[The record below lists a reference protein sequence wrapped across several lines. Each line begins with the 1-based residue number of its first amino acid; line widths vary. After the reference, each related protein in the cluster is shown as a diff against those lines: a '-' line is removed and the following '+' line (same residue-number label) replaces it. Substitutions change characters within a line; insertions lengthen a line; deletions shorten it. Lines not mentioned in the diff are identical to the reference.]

1 MKIQTSGTTLM
12 NKLKYFIG
20 ITSISFL
27 MAIPASAHWSV
38 TERIGQSTK
47 DFTISRDEVVD
58 NLESNKLYALVEY
71 GVIAKVFVWN
81 EKDPSNYVTT
91 YTPGSLLPLDLLE
104 ELVFVAKMPDSL
116 TVSYTKEE
124 GSVGV
129 EPINHGDAITVVEV
143 LDQSDSPS
151 NVPTYVNPTEIISS
165 STHADY
171 STTLVLKPIE
181 NTDPNKTVEVQVIS
195 QGLSY
200 TSIATDNSSNPIT
213 INNLPSD
220 SLVTIQQVIR
230 DVQTNQETILQNIL
244 ARTPDAQIPVTDNA
258 RDVDSDKKEIAA
270 PTSVVTINSNSGTRS
285 AVVSFQPIND
295 FDPTRTSASIIVV
308 GPGGSTT
315 SVGVDGHG
323 GSVNIND
330 LALDSR
336 YTVSMVIRDLAS
348 GEETIIRGANL

>member
-1 MKIQTSGTTLM
+1 M
-12 NKLKYFIG
+12 NKIKSI
-20 ITSISFL
+20 ISAASISL
-27 MAIPASAHWSV
+27 LTALPASAHWSV
-38 TERIGQSTK
+38 TERVGKPTK

-116 TVSYTKEE
+116 TVSYTKED
-124 GSVGV
+124 GSAGV

-143 LDQSDSPS
+143 LDKHDSPS

-165 STHADY
+165 NTNSDF

-195 QGLSY
+195 QGLSF

-230 DVQTNQETILQNIL
+230 DVQTNEETVLQNIL
-244 ARTPDAQIPVTDNA
+244 TRTPDAQIPLIDNA
-258 RDVDSDKKEIAA
+258 RDVESDKKEIAA
-270 PTSVVTINSNSGTRS
+270 PTNVVTVNSDSSSRS

-295 FDPTRTSASIIVV
+295 FDPTRTSASIVIV

-330 LALDSR
+330 LALDSK